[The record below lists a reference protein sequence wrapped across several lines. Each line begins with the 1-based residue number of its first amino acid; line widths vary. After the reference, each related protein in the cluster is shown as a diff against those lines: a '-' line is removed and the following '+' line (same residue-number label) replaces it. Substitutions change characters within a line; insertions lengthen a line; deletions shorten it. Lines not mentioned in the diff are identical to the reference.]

1 MNKLFTQVSLEE
13 KAVAAATPLDMVE
26 VVAMEDA
33 QNDVVI
39 AAESVRADIQMIESA
54 QEVSVI
60 LQDQIA
66 VEERALE
73 AGNVTAGVAAM
84 AAASL
89 QANAKL
95 LGMDPATVAISNE
108 SIEQSPTTALKVSLE
123 AAKDTFK
130 KVIDHIK
137 AFVSKVW
144 SKLKKLGAKILLTVT
159 NYEKKFEKL
168 QEETGKLGKDLK
180 EGAKDKFDEGISK
193 KLAHKFYRNMVLNSG
208 SINVASL
215 ATVPSDRAAELGSTI
230 IGAIGTDKTAAD
242 IKKGKSS
249 IKATMTNLDKQY
261 DGVPSSILSDDS
273 SIILF
278 SRYDGITV
286 KGMTITH
293 ETVETKSS
301 GNIDKLTCNYISGSA
316 KKDVLK
322 KHSKDVSV
330 LSISDIEAVIAAG
343 LTLAKAKDDVVKTTD
358 NIISDTEKATNGLKV
373 DAKGDSKD
381 ADEKKIEGV
390 YGSMMTAV
398 NTNVL
403 KFSSDALL
411 GYAAT
416 LSNIA
421 YLAQINMKQ
430 YKSADSE

>member
-1 MNKLFTQVSLEE
+1 
-13 KAVAAATPLDMVE
+13 
-26 VVAMEDA
+26 
-33 QNDVVI
+33 
-39 AAESVRADIQMIESA
+39 MIESA